1 MAKCSKCEFKYAT
14 QDKCPNC
21 GAEDPVSTSEEL
33 SKIMNRILVFCLI
46 VFICFIIWPAQVTKV
61 FAAFSILFNELIKGF
76 GG

>member
-1 MAKCSKCEFKYAT
+1 MAKFSKCDFTYAT
-14 QDKCPNC
+14 DKICPNC
-21 GAEDPVSTSEEL
+21 GSEDPVSLWDDMKT
-33 SKIMNRILVFCLI
+33 KIDYLLLFTFV